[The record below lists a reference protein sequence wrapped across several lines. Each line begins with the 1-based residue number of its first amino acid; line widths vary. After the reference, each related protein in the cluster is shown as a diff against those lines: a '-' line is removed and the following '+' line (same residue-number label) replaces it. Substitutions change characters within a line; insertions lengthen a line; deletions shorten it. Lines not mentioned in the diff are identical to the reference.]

1 MRKVLLFSL
10 VFITL
15 LVTGCGEGNNSLFPK
30 VENTKHLVCS
40 QKVQTVDVE
49 MLADFED
56 DVLTS
61 LGLKYE
67 MDLKAYTDAQIEV
80 INKQDMCKTVKQSMS
95 SYSNAF
101 TNCKQSI
108 ENKVLIITADFE
120 LDKLAIGDIKKEA
133 KIDDIKAGLEKQNY
147 SCEVK

>member
-1 MRKVLLFSL
+1 
-10 VFITL
+10 
-15 LVTGCGEGNNSLFPK
+15 
-30 VENTKHLVCS
+30 
-40 QKVQTVDVE
+40 

-67 MDLKAYTDAQIEV
+67 MDLKAYTDAQVEI

-95 SYSNAF
+95 SYTDAF

-108 ENKVLIITADFE
+108 DNKVLLITADFE
-120 LDKLAIGDIKKEA
+120 LDKLVTGDIKKEA
-133 KIDDIKAGLEKQNY
+133 KLDDIKASLEKQKY